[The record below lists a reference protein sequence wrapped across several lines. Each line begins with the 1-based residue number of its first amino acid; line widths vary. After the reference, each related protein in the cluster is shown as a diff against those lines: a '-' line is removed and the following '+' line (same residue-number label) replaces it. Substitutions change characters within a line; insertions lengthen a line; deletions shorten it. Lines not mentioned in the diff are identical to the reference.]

1 MLEKKMRNPQLKITE
16 DGSHTLY
23 VPEIDECY
31 HSTHGS
37 VQESNL
43 IFIHYG
49 FLESKEEEINILEI
63 GFGTGLNAFLTLVE
77 AEKLAKKVNYT
88 ALELYPVETS
98 KAILLNYPELI
109 ENSKRADFETLHT
122 STWNIEMEISPNFR
136 LNKIKGDFTKT
147 NFSDKFD
154 VIYFDAFSP
163 EKQPEMWTPELFRKL
178 YLCSSENAVLTTYC
192 CKGEVKRAMKEAG
205 FLIEKLPG
213 PIGKREILRAKK

>member
-1 MLEKKMRNPQLKITE
+1 MKNPELKITE

-37 VQESNL
+37 VQESRL
-43 IFIHYG
+43 IFIQYG
-49 FLESKEEEINILEI
+49 FLESKKEEVNILEI

-77 AEKLAKKVNYT
+77 TKKLEKKVNYT
-88 ALELYPVETS
+88 AVELYPVETS

-109 ENSKRADFETLHT
+109 ENSKRSDFEKLHT
-122 STWNIEMEISPNFR
+122 SEWNKWEEISPNFR

-147 NFSDKFD
+147 DFTDNFD

-163 EKQPEMWTPELFRKL
+163 EKQPEMWTTELFRKL
-178 YLCSSENAVLTTYC
+178 YLCSSKNAILTTYC
-192 CKGEVKRAMKEAG
+192 CKGAVKRAMKDAG
-205 FLIEKLPG
+205 FLVEKLPG

>member
-1 MLEKKMRNPQLKITE
+1 MKNPELKITE

-37 VQESNL
+37 VQESRL
-43 IFIHYG
+43 IFIQYG
-49 FLESKEEEINILEI
+49 FLESKKEEVNILEI

-77 AEKLAKKVNYT
+77 TKKLEKKVNYT
-88 ALELYPVETS
+88 AVELYPVETS

-109 ENSKRADFETLHT
+109 ENSKRSDFEKLHT
-122 STWNIEMEISPNFR
+122 SEWNKWEEISPNFR

-147 NFSDKFD
+147 DFTDNFD

-163 EKQPEMWTPELFRKL
+163 EKQPEMWTSELFRKL

-192 CKGEVKRAMKEAG
+192 CKGTVKRAMKDAG
-205 FLIEKLPG
+205 FLVEKLPG